1 MIIIVMYNHY
11 QILTSIDLI
20 KCMQMDKSFRKQV
33 NTVSKNVENDRGRI
47 YEIDGILE
55 TLKKIKEKYHGG
67 KGDVDKLFIAFETDV
82 NEVLQGY
89 KDDSEKLKGKKEEI
103 R

>member
-1 MIIIVMYNHY
+1 MYAN
-11 QILTSIDLI
+11 
-20 KCMQMDKSFRKQV
+20 DKSFRKQV

-67 KGDVDKLFIAFETDV
+67 KQKVDILFIAFETDV

-89 KDDSEKLKGKKEEI
+89 KDDSEKLKGKKEERRKLDDEI
-103 R
+103 VKLEKGSPEN